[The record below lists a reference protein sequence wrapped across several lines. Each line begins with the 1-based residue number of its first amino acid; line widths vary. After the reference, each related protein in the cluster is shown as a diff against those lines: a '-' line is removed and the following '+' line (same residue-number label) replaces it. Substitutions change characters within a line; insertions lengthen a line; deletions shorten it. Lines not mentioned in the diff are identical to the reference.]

1 MQLNE
6 GLNWE
11 TFTWWISGAL
21 DVVQMTGKCAGISL
35 PVFTWGG
42 FDREEESVV
51 VNRRIPTN
59 DNTVGGGGLVRA
71 QRQGT
76 AVVTS
81 LL

>member
-59 DNTVGGGGLVRA
+59 DNTVGGVSESAAAGHCSCNVLV
-71 QRQGT
+71 
-76 AVVTS
+76 VN
-81 LL
+81 